1 MGKKK
6 QKKAI
11 KKLIKLGVIPSD
23 SVNSS
28 CCKNYKKG
36 KSKQVVVGH
45 KQKEVCNVIMQQRT
59 VNQVAGYKTYIEF
72 GGNIWQMNTTIPYT
86 TGEFL
91 SVNVDITPAE

>member
-28 CCKNYKKG
+28 CCKSYKKG
-36 KSKQVVVGH
+36 KSKRCE
-45 KQKEVCNVIMQQRT
+45 KCPCYDLFKE
-59 VNQVAGYKTYIEF
+59 NQALDALVSAKR
-72 GGNIWQMNTTIPYT
+72 N
-86 TGEFL
+86 L
-91 SVNVDITPAE
+91 AV

>member
-6 QKKAI
+6 QKKTI

-36 KSKQVVVGH
+36 KNKRCEKCPCYDLSK
-45 KQKEVCNVIMQQRT
+45 E
-59 VNQVAGYKTYIEF
+59 NQALDALVSAKRD
-72 GGNIWQMNTTIPYT
+72 
-86 TGEFL
+86 L
-91 SVNVDITPAE
+91 AV